1 MVMARSIARRFDR
14 IVQAW
19 LRPAIRPLRLVSGLV
34 LFGYLTS
41 HLANH
46 ALGLVS
52 IAAAETGLRIAM
64 AVWHSVPG
72 TMLLYG
78 AAATHLAL
86 ALGTL
91 CSRRLLRTPASEILR
106 VALGFGMPLL
116 LIGHFATTRA
126 AFELYGV
133 APDYHRIVWMLF
145 SSGGEGRQL
154 ALLAPGWVHGCLGL
168 NFAFGRR
175 PLWRRIRPLLF
186 GAALLLP
193 VLGALGFLSMG
204 RELTVLGADPVWR
217 AAHVTLLDARQHAGV
232 EHVRQWL
239 LAAYA
244 GLIGV
249 ALLVRAIRA
258 ALEYRPRHDR
268 PSLTT
273 TVAKP
278 VPARARRAS
287 PSRALRIS
295 TR

>member
-1 MVMARSIARRFDR
+1 MVTARSIARRFDR
-14 IVQAW
+14 IVRAR
-19 LRPAIRPLRLVSGLV
+19 LCPAVRPLRLVSGLV

-64 AVWHSVPG
+64 AVWHSAPG
-72 TMLLYG
+72 TLLLYG
-78 AAATHLAL
+78 AAATHVAL

-91 CSRRLLRTPASEILR
+91 CSRRLLHMPASEILR

-145 SSGGEGRQL
+145 SSDGEGRQL

-175 PLWRRIRPLLF
+175 PLWRRLRPLLF

-193 VLGALGFLSMG
+193 VLGALGFLAMG
-204 RELTVLGADPVWR
+204 RELAVLGADPVWR
-217 AAHVTLLDARQHAGV
+217 AAHVTLLDAPERAGV

-239 LAAYA
+239 LAVYA

-249 ALLVRAIRA
+249 AVLLHGVRA
-258 ALEYRPRHDR
+258 ALDNTPGRH
-268 PSLTT
+268 PLSLPTT
-273 TVAKP
+273 MAKP
-278 VPARARRAS
+278 VSARARRTS
-287 PSRALRIS
+287 PSRPLRIS
-295 TR
+295 PR